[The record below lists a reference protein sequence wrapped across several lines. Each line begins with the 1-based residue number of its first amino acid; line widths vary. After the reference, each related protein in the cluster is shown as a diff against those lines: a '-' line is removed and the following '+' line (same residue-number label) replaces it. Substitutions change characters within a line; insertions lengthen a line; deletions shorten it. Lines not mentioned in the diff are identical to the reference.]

1 MSLALRRTLGGLAA
15 TLAALGASVC
25 YGAHQARAIVGSPD
39 LVIAAADD
47 ALHDPAVAD
56 ALART
61 IAGELDAQYA
71 GALAYGL
78 APPAPGTTEQRV
90 RAAVDSPA
98 FAAEF
103 AGTVEELHDHVFG
116 ERLTTPSFD
125 TEVLASS
132 LDGLL
137 PPGATFEVT
146 IPTDGLPDLRSVPD
160 LVELGVAGGALAAAA
175 FALLALTVHP
185 ETAVVVRRFGRW
197 ALFTGGMSVL
207 SPVVGPRL
215 LQALAGDRG
224 SYAAPFLDGLTG
236 RFVGLGAAV
245 AVGGVALLAAAR
257 LIAVSP
263 GLPSTPST
271 TAAPTNPISL
281 LLRSAPAGTPTM
293 HPGAAP
299 TPPAGAFPPRA

>member
-15 TLAALGASVC
+15 ALAALGASVC

-90 RAAVDSPA
+90 RAAVGSPA

-103 AGTVEELHDHVFG
+103 ADTVEELHDHVFG
-116 ERLTTPSFD
+116 DRLTVPSFD

-132 LDGLL
+132 LDGIL
-137 PPGATFEVT
+137 PPGASFEVT
-146 IPTDGLPDLRSVPD
+146 IPTDGLPDLRSAPD
-160 LVELGVAGGALAAAA
+160 LVGLGVAGGALAAAA

-185 ETAVVVRRFGRW
+185 ETEVVVRRFGRW

-207 SPVVGPRL
+207 SPIVGPRL
-215 LQALAGDRG
+215 MQALAGDRG

-236 RFVGLGAAV
+236 RFVGLGAAI
-245 AVGGVALLAAAR
+245 AVVGVALLVAAR
-257 LIAVSP
+257 LIAVP
-263 GLPSTPST
+263 TAPSTPPVPAS
-271 TAAPTNPISL
+271 PISV
-281 LLRSAPAGTPTM
+281 LLRPARAATPTT
-293 HPGAAP
+293 HPGAVQA
-299 TPPAGAFPPRA
+299 PPAAALPPRA

>member
-25 YGAHQARAIVGSPD
+25 YGAHQTRAVVDSPD
-39 LVIAAADD
+39 LVVAAADE

-61 IAGELDAQYA
+61 IADEVDAQYA
-71 GALAYGL
+71 GALAFGL
-78 APPAPGTTEQRV
+78 APPAPGTTEQRI
-90 RAAVDSPA
+90 RAAVGSPA

-116 ERLTTPSFD
+116 DRLTVPSFD

-132 LDGLL
+132 LDGIL
-137 PPGATFEVT
+137 PPGAAVKVT
-146 IPTDGLPDLRSVPD
+146 IPTDGLPDLRSAPN
-160 LVELGVAGGALAAAA
+160 LVGLGVAGGALTAAA

-197 ALFTGGMSVL
+197 ALFTGGVSVL
-207 SPVVGPRL
+207 SPIVGPRL
-215 LQALAGDRG
+215 VQALAGERG
-224 SYAAPFLDGLTG
+224 SYAAPFLDGLSG

-245 AVGGVALLAAAR
+245 AIVGVALLAAAR
-257 LIAVSP
+257 LIAA
-263 GLPSTPST
+263 PSGST
-271 TAAPTNPISL
+271 TAPASSPSPISL
-281 LLRSAPAGTPTM
+281 LLQPVPAATPTM
-293 HPGAAP
+293 RRADVPA
-299 TPPAGAFPPRA
+299 PPAAAFPPSA